1 MFCESMPMNASRM
14 SILRYTIFPS
24 DLGWIALAGSG
35 DQVARLS
42 FGHASAEAARRAIL
56 SELRGAARDD
66 LWFGELVERLQAYAG
81 GARDDFR
88 DVLIAYGDDSRFRI
102 AVSEWCRRIPPGVTV
117 TYGKLAA
124 AAGRPNAARAVGAV
138 MRTNRVPLIVP
149 CHRVVA
155 GSGKLHGYSAAGGLA
170 TKRRL
175 LEKELAAWVT
185 EAVRQVVEV

>member
-1 MFCESMPMNASRM
+1 MPMDSSRAV
-14 SILRYTIFPS
+14 ILRFTIFPS

-35 DQVARLS
+35 EHIERLS
-42 FGHASAEAARRAIL
+42 FGHASAEAARRSLAPH
-56 SELRGAARDD
+56 LRQAMRDD

-102 AVSEWCRRIPPGVTV
+102 AVAEWCRRIPPGVTV
-117 TYGKLAA
+117 TYGMLAA

-138 MRTNRVPLIVP
+138 MRTNRVPLIIP

-155 GSGKLHGYSAAGGLA
+155 GSGKLHGYSAADGLA

-175 LEKELAAWVT
+175 LERELASWVS
-185 EAVRQVVEV
+185 EVVRQAAEV